1 MTRYT
6 TTDVLICG
14 AGVTGLT
21 LAIELARHGVS
32 FRLIEKRTT
41 PFIGSR
47 GKGIQPRTQEIFE
60 DLGIL
65 NKVVAAGGLY
75 PRLRT
80 YRHDGSYVD
89 SDIAHHTKPTHAEP
103 YHLPL
108 MVPQNVT
115 ETIMRE
121 QLKAWG
127 HRVEFGCELRHFAQT
142 PRTVTAYVAGPAGEE
157 VIIAHYLIG
166 ADGGGSFVRKKLGV
180 SFPGRTLGI
189 HALVAD
195 ASLSGL
201 NRDVWHHFND
211 GDMARMITICPLAGT
226 QLFQIQALLAPDDSQ
241 NFSADVLTAFL
252 TERIGR
258 TDVRIHSIPW
268 VSKYQM
274 NARIAEHYR
283 VGKVFLA
290 GDAAHVHPPTGG
302 QGLNTSIQDAYNLG
316 WEMAASLRGAGEEL
330 LDSYEQERRPVAES
344 LLHLST
350 RLLESQKQGGIKRE
364 RDVQQLDIQYTNSP
378 LAHTLPERQHGLQAG
393 ERAPDAPLLGAGGQS
408 LRLFQLLQGPDWNL
422 LAYETHGKVID
433 ARRNLRIHHIIATE
447 AFSQFCA
454 APLIGHLSDRVGRK
468 RILIV
473 TLAIAAISLLLLANA
488 QCILFILLARTLF
501 GISAGNLS
509 AAAAYIADCTHV
521 RNRRQAIGILTG
533 CIGLGGI
540 VGAGVSGWLS
550 RISLSAPIYAAF
562 ILVLGSALVAIW
574 GLKDPSTTS
583 RTTDKIAAF
592 SARAILKMPVLRV
605 LIIVMLCHFFA
616 YGMYSSQLP
625 VFLSDTFI
633 WNGLPFGP
641 KALSYLLMADGV
653 INIFV
658 QLFLLGWVSQYF
670 SERKLIILIFALLC
684 TGFLT
689 AGIAT
694 TIPVLVFAIVCI
706 SIADALAKPTYLAA
720 LSVHVSPARQGI
732 VIGTAQAL
740 IAIADFISPV
750 LGGFVLGYALYG
762 VWIGIAISVAIIG
775 LVTAMIYLSKSSVLI
790 VKPET
795 E

>member
-1 MTRYT
+1 MTTYT

-32 FRLIEKRTT
+32 FRLIEKRTM
-41 PFIGSR
+41 PFTGSR

-115 ETIMRE
+115 ETI
-121 QLKAWG
+121 
-127 HRVEFGCELRHFAQT
+127 
-142 PRTVTAYVAGPAGEE
+142 
-157 VIIAHYLIG
+157 IAHYLIG

-180 SFPGRTLGI
+180 RFPGRTLGI

-201 NRDVWHHFND
+201 NRDIWHHFND

-316 WEMAASLRGAGEEL
+316 WKMAASLRGAGEEL

-350 RLLESQKQGGIKRE
+350 RLLDSQKQGGIKRE
-364 RDVQQLDIQYTNSP
+364 RDVQQLDIQYTDSP
-378 LAHTLPERQHGLQAG
+378 LAHTLLERQHGLQAG

-408 LRLFQLLQGPDWNL
+408 LRLFQLLQGTDWNL

-433 ARRNLRIHHIIATE
+433 ARRGLRIHHIGEQGELIDTLGHFRESYQLAPGQCVVIRPDGYVG
-447 AFSQFCA
+447 AFFHGKQSND
-454 APLIGHLSDRVGRK
+454 IENYLSR
-468 RILIV
+468 
-473 TLAIAAISLLLLANA
+473 
-488 QCILFILLARTLF
+488 F
-501 GISAGNLS
+501 
-509 AAAAYIADCTHV
+509 
-521 RNRRQAIGILTG
+521 AIGI
-533 CIGLGGI
+533 
-540 VGAGVSGWLS
+540 
-550 RISLSAPIYAAF
+550 
-562 ILVLGSALVAIW
+562 
-574 GLKDPSTTS
+574 KDE
-583 RTTDKIAAF
+583 
-592 SARAILKMPVLRV
+592 
-605 LIIVMLCHFFA
+605 
-616 YGMYSSQLP
+616 Y
-625 VFLSDTFI
+625 
-633 WNGLPFGP
+633 
-641 KALSYLLMADGV
+641 
-653 INIFV
+653 
-658 QLFLLGWVSQYF
+658 
-670 SERKLIILIFALLC
+670 
-684 TGFLT
+684 
-689 AGIAT
+689 
-694 TIPVLVFAIVCI
+694 
-706 SIADALAKPTYLAA
+706 
-720 LSVHVSPARQGI
+720 
-732 VIGTAQAL
+732 
-740 IAIADFISPV
+740 
-750 LGGFVLGYALYG
+750 
-762 VWIGIAISVAIIG
+762 
-775 LVTAMIYLSKSSVLI
+775 
-790 VKPET
+790 
-795 E
+795 

>member
-1 MTRYT
+1 
-6 TTDVLICG
+6 
-14 AGVTGLT
+14 
-21 LAIELARHGVS
+21 
-32 FRLIEKRTT
+32 
-41 PFIGSR
+41 
-47 GKGIQPRTQEIFE
+47 
-60 DLGIL
+60 
-65 NKVVAAGGLY
+65 
-75 PRLRT
+75 
-80 YRHDGSYVD
+80 
-89 SDIAHHTKPTHAEP
+89 
-103 YHLPL
+103 

-166 ADGGGSFVRKKLGV
+166 ADGGGSFVRK
-180 SFPGRTLGI
+180 
-189 HALVAD
+189 
-195 ASLSGL
+195 
-201 NRDVWHHFND
+201 
-211 GDMARMITICPLAGT
+211 
-226 QLFQIQALLAPDDSQ
+226 
-241 NFSADVLTAFL
+241 
-252 TERIGR
+252 
-258 TDVRIHSIPW
+258 
-268 VSKYQM
+268 
-274 NARIAEHYR
+274 
-283 VGKVFLA
+283 
-290 GDAAHVHPPTGG
+290 
-302 QGLNTSIQDAYNLG
+302 
-316 WEMAASLRGAGEEL
+316 
-330 LDSYEQERRPVAES
+330 
-344 LLHLST
+344 
-350 RLLESQKQGGIKRE
+350 
-364 RDVQQLDIQYTNSP
+364 
-378 LAHTLPERQHGLQAG
+378 
-393 ERAPDAPLLGAGGQS
+393 
-408 LRLFQLLQGPDWNL
+408 
-422 LAYETHGKVID
+422 
-433 ARRNLRIHHIIATE
+433 
-447 AFSQFCA
+447 
-454 APLIGHLSDRVGRK
+454 
-468 RILIV
+468 
-473 TLAIAAISLLLLANA
+473 
-488 QCILFILLARTLF
+488 
-501 GISAGNLS
+501 
-509 AAAAYIADCTHV
+509 
-521 RNRRQAIGILTG
+521 
-533 CIGLGGI
+533 
-540 VGAGVSGWLS
+540 
-550 RISLSAPIYAAF
+550 
-562 ILVLGSALVAIW
+562 
-574 GLKDPSTTS
+574 
-583 RTTDKIAAF
+583 KIAAF

>member
-32 FRLIEKRTT
+32 FRLIEKRAT

-316 WEMAASLRGAGEEL
+316 WKMAASLRGAGKEL

-344 LLHLST
+344 L
-350 RLLESQKQGGIKRE
+350 
-364 RDVQQLDIQYTNSP
+364 
-378 LAHTLPERQHGLQAG
+378 
-393 ERAPDAPLLGAGGQS
+393 

-433 ARRNLRIHHIIATE
+433 ARRNLRIHHIGEQDELIDTLGHFRESYQLAPGQCVLIRPDGYVG
-447 AFSQFCA
+447 AFFHSKQSND
-454 APLIGHLSDRVGRK
+454 IENYLSR
-468 RILIV
+468 
-473 TLAIAAISLLLLANA
+473 
-488 QCILFILLARTLF
+488 F
-501 GISAGNLS
+501 
-509 AAAAYIADCTHV
+509 
-521 RNRRQAIGILTG
+521 AIGI
-533 CIGLGGI
+533 
-540 VGAGVSGWLS
+540 
-550 RISLSAPIYAAF
+550 
-562 ILVLGSALVAIW
+562 
-574 GLKDPSTTS
+574 KDE
-583 RTTDKIAAF
+583 
-592 SARAILKMPVLRV
+592 
-605 LIIVMLCHFFA
+605 
-616 YGMYSSQLP
+616 Y
-625 VFLSDTFI
+625 
-633 WNGLPFGP
+633 
-641 KALSYLLMADGV
+641 
-653 INIFV
+653 
-658 QLFLLGWVSQYF
+658 
-670 SERKLIILIFALLC
+670 
-684 TGFLT
+684 
-689 AGIAT
+689 
-694 TIPVLVFAIVCI
+694 
-706 SIADALAKPTYLAA
+706 
-720 LSVHVSPARQGI
+720 
-732 VIGTAQAL
+732 
-740 IAIADFISPV
+740 
-750 LGGFVLGYALYG
+750 
-762 VWIGIAISVAIIG
+762 
-775 LVTAMIYLSKSSVLI
+775 
-790 VKPET
+790 
-795 E
+795 

>member
-1 MTRYT
+1 MTTYT

-41 PFIGSR
+41 PFTGSR

-142 PRTVTAYVAGPAGEE
+142 SRTVTAYVAGPAGEE

-201 NRDVWHHFND
+201 NES
-211 GDMARMITICPLAGT
+211 GGRMFA
-226 QLFQIQALLAPDDSQ
+226 
-241 NFSADVLTAFL
+241 
-252 TERIGR
+252 
-258 TDVRIHSIPW
+258 SIRFPG
-268 VSKYQM
+268 YRM
-274 NARIAEHYR
+274 DARIAEHYR

-316 WEMAASLRGAGEEL
+316 WKMAASLRGAGEEL

-350 RLLESQKQGGIKRE
+350 RLLDSQKQGGIKRE
-364 RDVQQLDIQYTNSP
+364 RDVQQLDIQYTDSP

-433 ARRNLRIHHIIATE
+433 ARRGLRIHHIGEQDELIDTLGHFRESYQLAPGQCVLIRPDGYVG
-447 AFSQFCA
+447 AFFHGKQSND
-454 APLIGHLSDRVGRK
+454 IENYLSR
-468 RILIV
+468 
-473 TLAIAAISLLLLANA
+473 
-488 QCILFILLARTLF
+488 F
-501 GISAGNLS
+501 
-509 AAAAYIADCTHV
+509 
-521 RNRRQAIGILTG
+521 AIGI
-533 CIGLGGI
+533 
-540 VGAGVSGWLS
+540 
-550 RISLSAPIYAAF
+550 
-562 ILVLGSALVAIW
+562 
-574 GLKDPSTTS
+574 KDE
-583 RTTDKIAAF
+583 
-592 SARAILKMPVLRV
+592 
-605 LIIVMLCHFFA
+605 
-616 YGMYSSQLP
+616 Y
-625 VFLSDTFI
+625 
-633 WNGLPFGP
+633 
-641 KALSYLLMADGV
+641 
-653 INIFV
+653 
-658 QLFLLGWVSQYF
+658 
-670 SERKLIILIFALLC
+670 
-684 TGFLT
+684 
-689 AGIAT
+689 
-694 TIPVLVFAIVCI
+694 
-706 SIADALAKPTYLAA
+706 
-720 LSVHVSPARQGI
+720 
-732 VIGTAQAL
+732 
-740 IAIADFISPV
+740 
-750 LGGFVLGYALYG
+750 
-762 VWIGIAISVAIIG
+762 
-775 LVTAMIYLSKSSVLI
+775 
-790 VKPET
+790 
-795 E
+795 

>member
-1 MTRYT
+1 MTTYT

-41 PFIGSR
+41 PFTGSR

-211 GDMARMITICPLAGT
+211 GDMTRMITICPLAGT

-316 WEMAASLRGAGEEL
+316 WKMAASLRGAGEEL

-350 RLLESQKQGGIKRE
+350 RLLDSQKQGGIKRE

-408 LRLFQLLQGPDWNL
+408 LRLF
-422 LAYETHGKVID
+422 
-433 ARRNLRIHHIIATE
+433 
-447 AFSQFCA
+447 
-454 APLIGHLSDRVGRK
+454 
-468 RILIV
+468 
-473 TLAIAAISLLLLANA
+473 
-488 QCILFILLARTLF
+488 
-501 GISAGNLS
+501 
-509 AAAAYIADCTHV
+509 
-521 RNRRQAIGILTG
+521 
-533 CIGLGGI
+533 
-540 VGAGVSGWLS
+540 
-550 RISLSAPIYAAF
+550 
-562 ILVLGSALVAIW
+562 
-574 GLKDPSTTS
+574 
-583 RTTDKIAAF
+583 
-592 SARAILKMPVLRV
+592 
-605 LIIVMLCHFFA
+605 
-616 YGMYSSQLP
+616 
-625 VFLSDTFI
+625 
-633 WNGLPFGP
+633 
-641 KALSYLLMADGV
+641 
-653 INIFV
+653 
-658 QLFLLGWVSQYF
+658 
-670 SERKLIILIFALLC
+670 
-684 TGFLT
+684 
-689 AGIAT
+689 
-694 TIPVLVFAIVCI
+694 
-706 SIADALAKPTYLAA
+706 
-720 LSVHVSPARQGI
+720 
-732 VIGTAQAL
+732 
-740 IAIADFISPV
+740 
-750 LGGFVLGYALYG
+750 
-762 VWIGIAISVAIIG
+762 
-775 LVTAMIYLSKSSVLI
+775 
-790 VKPET
+790 
-795 E
+795 

>member
-1 MTRYT
+1 
-6 TTDVLICG
+6 
-14 AGVTGLT
+14 
-21 LAIELARHGVS
+21 
-32 FRLIEKRTT
+32 
-41 PFIGSR
+41 
-47 GKGIQPRTQEIFE
+47 
-60 DLGIL
+60 
-65 NKVVAAGGLY
+65 
-75 PRLRT
+75 
-80 YRHDGSYVD
+80 
-89 SDIAHHTKPTHAEP
+89 PTHAEP

-211 GDMARMITICPLAGT
+211 GDMTRMITICPLAGT

-316 WEMAASLRGAGEEL
+316 WKMAASLRGAGEEL

-350 RLLESQKQGGIKRE
+350 RLLDSQKQGGIKRE
-364 RDVQQLDIQYTNSP
+364 RDVQQLDIQYTDSP

-433 ARRNLRIHHIIATE
+433 ARRGLRIHHIGEQDELIDTLGHFRESYHLAPGQCVVIRPDGYVG
-447 AFSQFCA
+447 AFFHGKQSND
-454 APLIGHLSDRVGRK
+454 IENYLSR
-468 RILIV
+468 
-473 TLAIAAISLLLLANA
+473 
-488 QCILFILLARTLF
+488 F
-501 GISAGNLS
+501 
-509 AAAAYIADCTHV
+509 
-521 RNRRQAIGILTG
+521 AIGI
-533 CIGLGGI
+533 
-540 VGAGVSGWLS
+540 
-550 RISLSAPIYAAF
+550 
-562 ILVLGSALVAIW
+562 
-574 GLKDPSTTS
+574 KDE
-583 RTTDKIAAF
+583 
-592 SARAILKMPVLRV
+592 
-605 LIIVMLCHFFA
+605 
-616 YGMYSSQLP
+616 Y
-625 VFLSDTFI
+625 
-633 WNGLPFGP
+633 
-641 KALSYLLMADGV
+641 
-653 INIFV
+653 
-658 QLFLLGWVSQYF
+658 
-670 SERKLIILIFALLC
+670 
-684 TGFLT
+684 
-689 AGIAT
+689 
-694 TIPVLVFAIVCI
+694 
-706 SIADALAKPTYLAA
+706 
-720 LSVHVSPARQGI
+720 
-732 VIGTAQAL
+732 
-740 IAIADFISPV
+740 
-750 LGGFVLGYALYG
+750 
-762 VWIGIAISVAIIG
+762 
-775 LVTAMIYLSKSSVLI
+775 
-790 VKPET
+790 
-795 E
+795 

>member
-32 FRLIEKRTT
+32 FRLIEKRAT

-157 VIIAHYLIG
+157 
-166 ADGGGSFVRKKLGV
+166 
-180 SFPGRTLGI
+180 
-189 HALVAD
+189 
-195 ASLSGL
+195 
-201 NRDVWHHFND
+201 
-211 GDMARMITICPLAGT
+211 
-226 QLFQIQALLAPDDSQ
+226 
-241 NFSADVLTAFL
+241 
-252 TERIGR
+252 
-258 TDVRIHSIPW
+258 
-268 VSKYQM
+268 
-274 NARIAEHYR
+274 
-283 VGKVFLA
+283 
-290 GDAAHVHPPTGG
+290 
-302 QGLNTSIQDAYNLG
+302 
-316 WEMAASLRGAGEEL
+316 L

-350 RLLESQKQGGIKRE
+350 RLLDSQKQGGIKRE

-433 ARRNLRIHHIIATE
+433 ARRGLRIHHIGEQDELIDTLGHFRESYHLAPGQCVLIRPDGYVG
-447 AFSQFCA
+447 AFFHGKQSND
-454 APLIGHLSDRVGRK
+454 IENYLSR
-468 RILIV
+468 
-473 TLAIAAISLLLLANA
+473 
-488 QCILFILLARTLF
+488 F
-501 GISAGNLS
+501 
-509 AAAAYIADCTHV
+509 
-521 RNRRQAIGILTG
+521 AIGI
-533 CIGLGGI
+533 
-540 VGAGVSGWLS
+540 
-550 RISLSAPIYAAF
+550 
-562 ILVLGSALVAIW
+562 
-574 GLKDPSTTS
+574 KDE
-583 RTTDKIAAF
+583 
-592 SARAILKMPVLRV
+592 
-605 LIIVMLCHFFA
+605 
-616 YGMYSSQLP
+616 Y
-625 VFLSDTFI
+625 
-633 WNGLPFGP
+633 
-641 KALSYLLMADGV
+641 
-653 INIFV
+653 
-658 QLFLLGWVSQYF
+658 
-670 SERKLIILIFALLC
+670 
-684 TGFLT
+684 
-689 AGIAT
+689 
-694 TIPVLVFAIVCI
+694 
-706 SIADALAKPTYLAA
+706 
-720 LSVHVSPARQGI
+720 
-732 VIGTAQAL
+732 
-740 IAIADFISPV
+740 
-750 LGGFVLGYALYG
+750 
-762 VWIGIAISVAIIG
+762 
-775 LVTAMIYLSKSSVLI
+775 
-790 VKPET
+790 
-795 E
+795 

>member
-41 PFIGSR
+41 PFTGSR

-142 PRTVTAYVAGPAGEE
+142 SRTVTAYVAGPAGEE

-180 SFPGRTLGI
+180 NFPGRTLGI

-226 QLFQIQALLAPDDSQ
+226 QLFQIQALLTPDDSQ

-290 GDAAHVHPPTGG
+290 GDAAHVHPPAGG

-316 WEMAASLRGAGEEL
+316 WKMAASLRGAGEEL

-350 RLLESQKQGGIKRE
+350 RLLDSQKQGGIKRE

-433 ARRNLRIHHIIATE
+433 ARRGLRIHHIGEQDELIDTLGHFRESYHLAPGQCVLIRPDGYVG
-447 AFSQFCA
+447 AFFHGKQSND
-454 APLIGHLSDRVGRK
+454 IENYLSR
-468 RILIV
+468 
-473 TLAIAAISLLLLANA
+473 
-488 QCILFILLARTLF
+488 F
-501 GISAGNLS
+501 
-509 AAAAYIADCTHV
+509 
-521 RNRRQAIGILTG
+521 AIGI
-533 CIGLGGI
+533 
-540 VGAGVSGWLS
+540 
-550 RISLSAPIYAAF
+550 
-562 ILVLGSALVAIW
+562 
-574 GLKDPSTTS
+574 KDE
-583 RTTDKIAAF
+583 
-592 SARAILKMPVLRV
+592 
-605 LIIVMLCHFFA
+605 
-616 YGMYSSQLP
+616 Y
-625 VFLSDTFI
+625 
-633 WNGLPFGP
+633 
-641 KALSYLLMADGV
+641 
-653 INIFV
+653 
-658 QLFLLGWVSQYF
+658 
-670 SERKLIILIFALLC
+670 
-684 TGFLT
+684 
-689 AGIAT
+689 
-694 TIPVLVFAIVCI
+694 
-706 SIADALAKPTYLAA
+706 
-720 LSVHVSPARQGI
+720 
-732 VIGTAQAL
+732 
-740 IAIADFISPV
+740 
-750 LGGFVLGYALYG
+750 
-762 VWIGIAISVAIIG
+762 
-775 LVTAMIYLSKSSVLI
+775 
-790 VKPET
+790 
-795 E
+795 

>member
-1 MTRYT
+1 MTTYT

-32 FRLIEKRTT
+32 FRLIEKRTM
-41 PFIGSR
+41 PFTGSR

-142 PRTVTAYVAGPAGEE
+142 SRTVTAYVAGPAGEE

-180 SFPGRTLGI
+180 RFPGRTLGI

-201 NRDVWHHFND
+201 NRDIWHHFND

-316 WEMAASLRGAGEEL
+316 WKMAASLRGAGEEL

-350 RLLESQKQGGIKRE
+350 RLLDSQKQGGIKRE
-364 RDVQQLDIQYTNSP
+364 RDVQQLDIQYTDSP
-378 LAHTLPERQHGLQAG
+378 LAHTLLERQHGLQAG

-408 LRLFQLLQGPDWNL
+408 LRLFQLLQ
-422 LAYETHGKVID
+422 
-433 ARRNLRIHHIIATE
+433 LRGIYGNYAGWHL
-447 AFSQFCA
+447 
-454 APLIGHLSDRVGRK
+454 PL
-468 RILIV
+468 
-473 TLAIAAISLLLLANA
+473 
-488 QCILFILLARTLF
+488 
-501 GISAGNLS
+501 
-509 AAAAYIADCTHV
+509 
-521 RNRRQAIGILTG
+521 
-533 CIGLGGI
+533 
-540 VGAGVSGWLS
+540 
-550 RISLSAPIYAAF
+550 
-562 ILVLGSALVAIW
+562 
-574 GLKDPSTTS
+574 
-583 RTTDKIAAF
+583 
-592 SARAILKMPVLRV
+592 
-605 LIIVMLCHFFA
+605 
-616 YGMYSSQLP
+616 
-625 VFLSDTFI
+625 
-633 WNGLPFGP
+633 
-641 KALSYLLMADGV
+641 
-653 INIFV
+653 
-658 QLFLLGWVSQYF
+658 
-670 SERKLIILIFALLC
+670 
-684 TGFLT
+684 
-689 AGIAT
+689 
-694 TIPVLVFAIVCI
+694 
-706 SIADALAKPTYLAA
+706 
-720 LSVHVSPARQGI
+720 
-732 VIGTAQAL
+732 
-740 IAIADFISPV
+740 
-750 LGGFVLGYALYG
+750 
-762 VWIGIAISVAIIG
+762 
-775 LVTAMIYLSKSSVLI
+775 
-790 VKPET
+790 
-795 E
+795 

>member
-41 PFIGSR
+41 PFTGSR

-65 NKVVAAGGLY
+65 NKVIAAGGLY

-180 SFPGRTLGI
+180 SFPGHTLGI

-211 GDMARMITICPLAGT
+211 GDMARMIMICPLAGT

-258 TDVRIHSIPW
+258 KDVRIHSIPW

-302 QGLNTSIQDAYNLG
+302 QGLNTSIQDAY
-316 WEMAASLRGAGEEL
+316 
-330 LDSYEQERRPVAES
+330 
-344 LLHLST
+344 T
-350 RLLESQKQGGIKRE
+350 
-364 RDVQQLDIQYTNSP
+364 
-378 LAHTLPERQHGLQAG
+378 
-393 ERAPDAPLLGAGGQS
+393 
-408 LRLFQLLQGPDWNL
+408 
-422 LAYETHGKVID
+422 
-433 ARRNLRIHHIIATE
+433 
-447 AFSQFCA
+447 
-454 APLIGHLSDRVGRK
+454 
-468 RILIV
+468 
-473 TLAIAAISLLLLANA
+473 
-488 QCILFILLARTLF
+488 
-501 GISAGNLS
+501 
-509 AAAAYIADCTHV
+509 
-521 RNRRQAIGILTG
+521 
-533 CIGLGGI
+533 
-540 VGAGVSGWLS
+540 
-550 RISLSAPIYAAF
+550 
-562 ILVLGSALVAIW
+562 
-574 GLKDPSTTS
+574 
-583 RTTDKIAAF
+583 
-592 SARAILKMPVLRV
+592 
-605 LIIVMLCHFFA
+605 
-616 YGMYSSQLP
+616 SQLP

-694 TIPVLVFAIVCI
+694 TIPVLIFAIVCI

-790 VKPET
+790 AKPET

>member
-1 MTRYT
+1 M
-6 TTDVLICG
+6 
-14 AGVTGLT
+14 A
-21 LAIELARHGVS
+21 
-32 FRLIEKRTT
+32 
-41 PFIGSR
+41 
-47 GKGIQPRTQEIFE
+47 
-60 DLGIL
+60 
-65 NKVVAAGGLY
+65 
-75 PRLRT
+75 LRC
-80 YRHDGSYVD
+80 R
-89 SDIAHHTKPTHAEP
+89 IINPTH
-103 YHLPL
+103 
-108 MVPQNVT
+108 
-115 ETIMRE
+115 
-121 QLKAWG
+121 G
-127 HRVEFGCELRHFAQT
+127 HRVCCR
-142 PRTVTAYVAGPAGEE
+142 AGWRRG
-157 VIIAHYLIG
+157 HHRSLFDRRG
-166 ADGGGSFVRKKLGV
+166 WRRKLCQKKLGV

-268 VSKYQM
+268 ISKYQM

-316 WEMAASLRGAGEEL
+316 WKMAASLRGAGEEL

-350 RLLESQKQGGIKRE
+350 RLLGSQKQ
-364 RDVQQLDIQYTNSP
+364 
-378 LAHTLPERQHGLQAG
+378 
-393 ERAPDAPLLGAGGQS
+393 
-408 LRLFQLLQGPDWNL
+408 
-422 LAYETHGKVID
+422 
-433 ARRNLRIHHIIATE
+433 
-447 AFSQFCA
+447 
-454 APLIGHLSDRVGRK
+454 
-468 RILIV
+468 
-473 TLAIAAISLLLLANA
+473 
-488 QCILFILLARTLF
+488 
-501 GISAGNLS
+501 
-509 AAAAYIADCTHV
+509 
-521 RNRRQAIGILTG
+521 
-533 CIGLGGI
+533 
-540 VGAGVSGWLS
+540 
-550 RISLSAPIYAAF
+550 
-562 ILVLGSALVAIW
+562 VAIW
-574 GLKDPSTTS
+574 GLKDHSTTS
-583 RTTDKIAAF
+583 HTTDKIASF
-592 SARAILKMPVLRV
+592 SVRAILKMPVLRV

-633 WNGLPFGP
+633 RNGLPFGP

-694 TIPVLVFAIVCI
+694 IIPVLIFAIVCI

-740 IAIADFISPV
+740 IAIADFVSPV
-750 LGGFVLGYALYG
+750 LGGFVLSYALYG
-762 VWIGIAISVAIIG
+762 VWIGIAITVAII
-775 LVTAMIYLSKSSVLI
+775 VYLSKSSPLI
-790 VKPET
+790 AKPET

>member
-1 MTRYT
+1 
-6 TTDVLICG
+6 
-14 AGVTGLT
+14 
-21 LAIELARHGVS
+21 
-32 FRLIEKRTT
+32 
-41 PFIGSR
+41 
-47 GKGIQPRTQEIFE
+47 
-60 DLGIL
+60 
-65 NKVVAAGGLY
+65 
-75 PRLRT
+75 
-80 YRHDGSYVD
+80 
-89 SDIAHHTKPTHAEP
+89 
-103 YHLPL
+103 
-108 MVPQNVT
+108 
-115 ETIMRE
+115 
-121 QLKAWG
+121 
-127 HRVEFGCELRHFAQT
+127 
-142 PRTVTAYVAGPAGEE
+142 
-157 VIIAHYLIG
+157 
-166 ADGGGSFVRKKLGV
+166 
-180 SFPGRTLGI
+180 
-189 HALVAD
+189 
-195 ASLSGL
+195 
-201 NRDVWHHFND
+201 
-211 GDMARMITICPLAGT
+211 
-226 QLFQIQALLAPDDSQ
+226 
-241 NFSADVLTAFL
+241 
-252 TERIGR
+252 
-258 TDVRIHSIPW
+258 
-268 VSKYQM
+268 
-274 NARIAEHYR
+274 
-283 VGKVFLA
+283 
-290 GDAAHVHPPTGG
+290 
-302 QGLNTSIQDAYNLG
+302 
-316 WEMAASLRGAGEEL
+316 
-330 LDSYEQERRPVAES
+330 
-344 LLHLST
+344 
-350 RLLESQKQGGIKRE
+350 
-364 RDVQQLDIQYTNSP
+364 
-378 LAHTLPERQHGLQAG
+378 
-393 ERAPDAPLLGAGGQS
+393 
-408 LRLFQLLQGPDWNL
+408 
-422 LAYETHGKVID
+422 
-433 ARRNLRIHHIIATE
+433 
-447 AFSQFCA
+447 
-454 APLIGHLSDRVGRK
+454 
-468 RILIV
+468 
-473 TLAIAAISLLLLANA
+473 
-488 QCILFILLARTLF
+488 
-501 GISAGNLS
+501 
-509 AAAAYIADCTHV
+509 
-521 RNRRQAIGILTG
+521 
-533 CIGLGGI
+533 GI

-720 LSVHVSPARQGI
+720 LSIHVSPARQGI

>member
-1 MTRYT
+1 MTTYT

-32 FRLIEKRTT
+32 FRLTEKRTT
-41 PFIGSR
+41 PFTGSR

-142 PRTVTAYVAGPAGEE
+142 SRTVTAYVAGPAGEE

-201 NRDVWHHFND
+201 NES
-211 GDMARMITICPLAGT
+211 GGRMFA
-226 QLFQIQALLAPDDSQ
+226 
-241 NFSADVLTAFL
+241 
-252 TERIGR
+252 
-258 TDVRIHSIPW
+258 SIRFPG
-268 VSKYQM
+268 YRM
-274 NARIAEHYR
+274 DARIAEHYR

-316 WEMAASLRGAGEEL
+316 WKMAASLRGAGEEL

-350 RLLESQKQGGIKRE
+350 RLLDSQKQGGIKRE
-364 RDVQQLDIQYTNSP
+364 RDVQQLDIQYTDSP

-433 ARRNLRIHHIIATE
+433 ARRGLRIHHIGEQDELIDTLGHFRESYQLAPGQCVLIRPDGYVG
-447 AFSQFCA
+447 AFFHGKQSND
-454 APLIGHLSDRVGRK
+454 IENYLSR
-468 RILIV
+468 
-473 TLAIAAISLLLLANA
+473 
-488 QCILFILLARTLF
+488 F
-501 GISAGNLS
+501 
-509 AAAAYIADCTHV
+509 
-521 RNRRQAIGILTG
+521 AIGI
-533 CIGLGGI
+533 
-540 VGAGVSGWLS
+540 
-550 RISLSAPIYAAF
+550 
-562 ILVLGSALVAIW
+562 
-574 GLKDPSTTS
+574 KDE
-583 RTTDKIAAF
+583 
-592 SARAILKMPVLRV
+592 
-605 LIIVMLCHFFA
+605 
-616 YGMYSSQLP
+616 Y
-625 VFLSDTFI
+625 
-633 WNGLPFGP
+633 
-641 KALSYLLMADGV
+641 
-653 INIFV
+653 
-658 QLFLLGWVSQYF
+658 
-670 SERKLIILIFALLC
+670 
-684 TGFLT
+684 
-689 AGIAT
+689 
-694 TIPVLVFAIVCI
+694 
-706 SIADALAKPTYLAA
+706 
-720 LSVHVSPARQGI
+720 
-732 VIGTAQAL
+732 
-740 IAIADFISPV
+740 
-750 LGGFVLGYALYG
+750 
-762 VWIGIAISVAIIG
+762 
-775 LVTAMIYLSKSSVLI
+775 
-790 VKPET
+790 
-795 E
+795 

>member
-21 LAIELARHGVS
+21 LAIELARHGIS

-41 PFIGSR
+41 PFTGSR

-226 QLFQIQALLAPDDSQ
+226 QLFQIQRCWPRTTRRISQPTCSRLFLLNESG
-241 NFSADVLTAFL
+241 
-252 TERIGR
+252 GR
-258 TDVRIHSIPW
+258 MFASIRFP

-302 QGLNTSIQDAYNLG
+302 QG
-316 WEMAASLRGAGEEL
+316 
-330 LDSYEQERRPVAES
+330 
-344 LLHLST
+344 
-350 RLLESQKQGGIKRE
+350 
-364 RDVQQLDIQYTNSP
+364 
-378 LAHTLPERQHGLQAG
+378 
-393 ERAPDAPLLGAGGQS
+393 
-408 LRLFQLLQGPDWNL
+408 
-422 LAYETHGKVID
+422 
-433 ARRNLRIHHIIATE
+433 
-447 AFSQFCA
+447 
-454 APLIGHLSDRVGRK
+454 
-468 RILIV
+468 
-473 TLAIAAISLLLLANA
+473 
-488 QCILFILLARTLF
+488 
-501 GISAGNLS
+501 
-509 AAAAYIADCTHV
+509 
-521 RNRRQAIGILTG
+521 
-533 CIGLGGI
+533 
-540 VGAGVSGWLS
+540 
-550 RISLSAPIYAAF
+550 
-562 ILVLGSALVAIW
+562 
-574 GLKDPSTTS
+574 
-583 RTTDKIAAF
+583 
-592 SARAILKMPVLRV
+592 
-605 LIIVMLCHFFA
+605 
-616 YGMYSSQLP
+616 
-625 VFLSDTFI
+625 
-633 WNGLPFGP
+633 
-641 KALSYLLMADGV
+641 
-653 INIFV
+653 
-658 QLFLLGWVSQYF
+658 
-670 SERKLIILIFALLC
+670 
-684 TGFLT
+684 
-689 AGIAT
+689 
-694 TIPVLVFAIVCI
+694 
-706 SIADALAKPTYLAA
+706 
-720 LSVHVSPARQGI
+720 
-732 VIGTAQAL
+732 
-740 IAIADFISPV
+740 
-750 LGGFVLGYALYG
+750 
-762 VWIGIAISVAIIG
+762 
-775 LVTAMIYLSKSSVLI
+775 
-790 VKPET
+790 
-795 E
+795 